1 MINDHLRG
9 LFLQFIWVFV
19 LCYHQ
24 RREDL
29 RVLVYVWKAVYSL
42 LQRRDW
48 TWTRSLF
55 KLFHVP
61 ASVKQVSSASGP
73 NEKGVFE
80 FWVHKSNK
88 KTRPCDFGWKKW
100 CRMNEFERHSILG
113 VIGVLLSGGEGG
125 GDWALPSALP
135 KAPGHDSN
143 HFITLKRCWRLE
155 EIGKCITVC
164 LVWPSV
170 EETRQIYC
178 CLYISA
184 EETQLATAAVQLNER
199 MAPPRRGSRNRG
211 YKPLLWNLPP
221 DIKRFHSEKMSKI
234 QSWR

>member
-61 ASVKQVSSASGP
+61 ASVKQVSSAPGP

-113 VIGVLLSGGEGG
+113 VIGVLLSGGGG
-125 GDWALPSALP
+125 GGLGITFGITQSPWTRLQPLHNSEKVLKTWRDWQMYNCVPSM
-135 KAPGHDSN
+135 
-143 HFITLKRCWRLE
+143 TLCWR
-155 EIGKCITVC
+155 
-164 LVWPSV
+164 
-170 EETRQIYC
+170 
-178 CLYISA
+178 
-184 EETQLATAAVQLNER
+184 
-199 MAPPRRGSRNRG
+199 
-211 YKPLLWNLPP
+211 
-221 DIKRFHSEKMSKI
+221 D
-234 QSWR
+234 